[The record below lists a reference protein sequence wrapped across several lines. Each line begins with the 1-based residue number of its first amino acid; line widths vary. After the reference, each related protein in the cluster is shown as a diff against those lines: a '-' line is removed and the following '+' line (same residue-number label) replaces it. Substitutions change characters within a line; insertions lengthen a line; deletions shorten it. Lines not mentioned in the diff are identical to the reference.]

1 MTAALTLADAAP
13 VAAGLVAGSVA
24 GVMAALAGAATLVTL
39 RRRLAVI
46 TVEGRSME
54 PALRSG
60 DRVLVRRVPL
70 GRVRRG
76 DIVVIAQPEPAP
88 RHPATVGGR
97 PDRGVR
103 DIAQGSWVIKRAAA
117 LPGDPVP
124 APVAAAVSAAP
135 GSPVPAGR
143 LVALGDN
150 AALSFDSRTHGYYS
164 GDRVLGVVL
173 RRIST
178 P

>member
-1 MTAALTLADAAP
+1 MTAALILAGAAP
-13 VAAGLVAGSVA
+13 AAAGLVAGSVA
-24 GVMAALAGAATLVTL
+24 GAVAGLAGAATLMGL

-70 GRVRRG
+70 DRVRRG
-76 DIVVIAQPEPAP
+76 DIVVIEQPEPAP
-88 RHPATVGGR
+88 RHPAAAGGR
-97 PDRGVR
+97 PERGVG
-103 DIAQGSWVIKRAAA
+103 DIAQRSWVIKRAAA

-124 APVAAAVSAAP
+124 APVAAAVSADP

-150 AALSFDSRTHGYYS
+150 AVLSFDSRTHGYYS

-173 RRIST
+173 RRISAA
-178 P
+178 

>member
-1 MTAALTLADAAP
+1 MTAALAP
-13 VAAGLVAGSVA
+13 IGDVPALAGLVAGAV
-24 GVMAALAGAATLVTL
+24 AALAGAAALAVL

-54 PALRSG
+54 PALHSG

-70 GRVRRG
+70 DRVRRG
-76 DIVVIAQPEPAP
+76 DIVVIEQPAP
-88 RHPATVGGR
+88 GSRRPAAAGGR
-97 PDRGVR
+97 PDPRTG
-103 DIAQGSWVIKRAAA
+103 DIAWESWVIKRAAA

-173 RRIST
+173 RRISAA
-178 P
+178 